1 MKNKI
6 IQLISIAVI
15 AFAGF
20 LTVANA
26 MPSLAEMGYNDE
38 EYLERNWARV
48 ELATKIENEI
58 IDRYEIKNAFEDVYP
73 DYFGGIY
80 ISDDARNLV
89 IQIVEKN
96 IPQKGTDEY
105 KFYNEITTMDES
117 IKIEY
122 VSYSFNELNEVNS
135 QISTLVEDNENLT
148 GAYIDIINNTTVVEL
163 DDNSMIN
170 QEILKRNIKERN
182 LSRIKMD
189 KTNIITYKKG
199 YKAENTAKTN
209 LNVGGDIGRE
219 ICSMGFRTRYN
230 GYDGYVTAGHCVKNL
245 YDVKTGKPQKELIQ
259 YNNNESFDYAF
270 VRVYG
275 DYRPTNTL
283 EYMDLNI
290 MSLST
295 AKYCLNITV
304 NMAIAKVGITTHY
317 TTGKVTGLKQT
328 IKNDD
333 GVTIKGL
340 YKSDLKIDK
349 GDSGGAV
356 FIPKSDANGG
366 SILVGIANSGIKG
379 VLGIGRAM
387 FFTSINDIPSQ
398 LIENRY

>member
-1 MKNKI
+1 MKNKVKKI
-6 IQLISIAVI
+6 LTLMLVV
-15 AFAGF
+15 FTGF
-20 LTVANA
+20 LSIVSAAPANI
-26 MPSLAEMGYNDE
+26 ETEFDD
-38 EYLERNWARV
+38 EYLIRNWNMV
-48 ELATKIENEI
+48 ELATKIENKI
-58 IDRYEIKNAFEDVYP
+58 MKRYNIKETFEDLYP
-73 DYFGGIY
+73 DYFGGLY
-80 ISDDARNLV
+80 VSDDARNLI

-96 IPQKGTDEY
+96 IPQEGTADY
-105 KFYNEITTMDES
+105 KFYQEITTLDEAV
-117 IKIEY
+117 KIEY
-122 VSYSFNELNEVNS
+122 VNYSFNELNEVNN
-135 QISTLVEDNENLT
+135 QVSTLVEDNENLT

-170 QEILKRNIKERN
+170 QEKLKREIKKKN
-182 LSRIKMD
+182 LSRMKLD
-189 KTNIITYKKG
+189 KTDLITYKKG
-199 YKAENTAKTN
+199 YKAENTAKIN
-209 LNVGGDIGRE
+209 LNVGGDIGGE

-275 DYRPTNTL
+275 DYKPTNIL

-290 MSLST
+290 MSLSP
-295 AKYCLNITV
+295 AKYSLNITV

-328 IKNDD
+328 IKNDE

-340 YKSDLKIDK
+340 YKSDLKVDK

-366 SILVGIANSGIKG
+366 SMLVGITNSGIKG

-387 FFTSINDIPSQ
+387 FFTTINDIPSK

>member
-1 MKNKI
+1 MKNKVKKI
-6 IQLISIAVI
+6 LALMLVV
-15 AFAGF
+15 FTGF
-20 LTVANA
+20 LSIVSAAPANI
-26 MPSLAEMGYNDE
+26 ETEFDD
-38 EYLERNWARV
+38 EYLNRNWNMV
-48 ELATKIENEI
+48 ELATKIENKI
-58 IDRYEIKNAFEDVYP
+58 MKRYNIKETFEDIYP
-73 DYFGGIY
+73 DYFGGLY
-80 ISDDARNLV
+80 VSDDARNLI

-96 IPQKGTDEY
+96 IPQEGTDEY
-105 KFYNEITTMDES
+105 KFYQEITTLDEAV
-117 IKIEY
+117 KIEY
-122 VSYSFNELNEVNS
+122 VNYSFNELNEVNN
-135 QISTLVEDNENLT
+135 QVSTLVEDNENLT

-163 DDNSMIN
+163 DENSMIN
-170 QEILKRNIKERN
+170 QEKLKREIKKKN
-182 LSRIKMD
+182 LSRIKPD
-189 KTNIITYKKG
+189 KTDLITYKKG
-199 YKAENTAKTN
+199 YKAENTAKIN
-209 LNVGGDIGRE
+209 LNVGGDIGGE

-275 DYRPTNTL
+275 DYKPKNIL

-290 MSLST
+290 MSLSP
-295 AKYCLNITV
+295 AKYSLNITV

-328 IKNDD
+328 IKNDE

-340 YKSDLKIDK
+340 YKSDLKVDK

-366 SILVGIANSGIKG
+366 SMLVVITNSGIKG

-387 FFTSINDIPSQ
+387 FFTSINDIPSK